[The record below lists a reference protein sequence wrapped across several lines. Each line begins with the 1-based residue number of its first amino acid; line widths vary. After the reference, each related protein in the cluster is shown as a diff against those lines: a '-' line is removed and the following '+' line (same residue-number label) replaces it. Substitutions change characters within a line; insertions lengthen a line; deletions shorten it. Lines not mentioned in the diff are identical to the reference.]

1 VLECQVY
8 WWGKEEPGGVE
19 QYEVKGHL
27 VWIVRNQCSSHE
39 VNPASGHGI
48 DSAVD
53 DTMLKPSYGSL
64 TIARGAKTDAVD
76 PGVWGGMRLSAGP
89 KPCDGGPVGERV

>member
-1 VLECQVY
+1 MRDTFSGCWFLKTYSEEEFSSCSNVQVY

-39 VNPASGHGI
+39 VNLASGHGI

-64 TIARGAKTDAVD
+64 TIARGQKL
-76 PGVWGGMRLSAGP
+76 MR
-89 KPCDGGPVGERV
+89 